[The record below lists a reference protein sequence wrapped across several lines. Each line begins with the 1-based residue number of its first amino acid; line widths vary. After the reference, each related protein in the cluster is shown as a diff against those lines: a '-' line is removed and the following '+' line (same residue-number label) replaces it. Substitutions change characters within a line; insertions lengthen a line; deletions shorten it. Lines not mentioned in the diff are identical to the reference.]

1 VPHPRR
7 YAAEEDSPRGRRYA
21 AAEEDSP
28 RGRRYA
34 AAEEE
39 PPHGRHAEEPRYEP
53 APPRARHSRTEFVDL
68 SDPNDPNYMPPDET
82 PTLVDIAA
90 RRARRAADQRDG
102 VRSGGRN
109 ARRAR
114 TRGDD
119 DVADVQY
126 WRQLR
131 GEAQ

>member
-1 VPHPRR
+1 
-7 YAAEEDSPRGRRYA
+7 
-21 AAEEDSP
+21 
-28 RGRRYA
+28 
-34 AAEEE
+34 
-39 PPHGRHAEEPRYEP
+39 
-53 APPRARHSRTEFVDL
+53 
-68 SDPNDPNYMPPDET
+68 MPPDET

-90 RRARRAADQRDG
+90 RRARRAAEQRDG
-102 VRSGGRN
+102 VRSGARN